1 MSTIKEVAALAGVSI
16 GTVSNYCTGARFVQ
30 PEKAKMI
37 KDAIEKLDYKPNTYA
52 KSLRSRNNQEIGVIL
67 PNIYDQYYSFILAGI
82 ERELRNSNYYV
93 NLGLTDDVP
102 ETEIAI
108 LSSFLK
114 KDIRGLIV
122 VSCQTD
128 AHFFEKP
135 NNFITVF
142 IDRKIIPNDIN
153 FVSSNPYETM
163 IFLLSQLQEQGYT
176 KIGLMAG
183 PENFSCEKECSK
195 AYYDFFAGKNIIPEE
210 GLVHHIRSTKEES
223 FRTAI
228 SFLQEKHPQVIIS
241 TSQNISTGIEQA
253 ASIIGISTEKDL
265 LIISFSQE
273 RWNYHITFNGIINT
287 MRPAHF
293 IGKKA
298 AKLLLNNLKSPLLFE
313 KQQIIL
319 KDKIINRNLFE
330 NDSFSLSQKQYQNK
344 VLKLLLLNSPNA
356 HTIIQTR
363 FDFSSKT
370 GIDLDITLCEHEKL
384 FDRLVKEETLR
395 QYDILM
401 YDNPWL
407 DILVAN
413 HCLADITGFVQ
424 AKEFNKDIFLNKLP
438 EKVGMLNNRYYG
450 LPINFGP
457 QLLLYRKDLFDNPL
471 IQEQFEKKYQTKLR
485 VPKTWFEFN
494 VISSFF
500 TRSQNSSS
508 PVEFGTSVAAKN
520 ASVLLPELMPRI
532 WAYGGEVFDTYGNVA
547 VDTPEFI
554 KGVTSFIETFSS
566 TNPASLDDNVEKTV
580 EDFYLGK
587 SAMLVGFASF
597 IADVNNHS
605 KSKIIGKIG
614 YDYIPGGISV
624 LGCWGFGI
632 SARSNQVE
640 EAFELIRWTCDP
652 DLENYFTILNGQSVL
667 KNVYTNDELVS
678 HYPWLSII
686 DKIYPGNR
694 QRKSVYRP
702 NGSIVPITTVEN
714 LIYQHVFSIL
724 QQKCPIETAIKNL
737 RKEIELLIH
746 NE

>member
-16 GTVSNYCTGARFVQ
+16 GTVSNYCTGARYVQ
-30 PEKAKMI
+30 PEKARMI
-37 KDAIEKLDYKPNTYA
+37 KEAIEKLDYKPNTYA

-108 LSSFLK
+108 LSNFQK
-114 KDIRGLIV
+114 KDMRGLIV

-128 AHFFEKP
+128 QLFFEKTK
-135 NNFITVF
+135 NLTTVF
-142 IDRKIIPNDIN
+142 IDRKIMPADFN

-163 IFLLSQLQEQGYT
+163 FFLLSQLINHGYT
-176 KIGLMAG
+176 KIGLIAG

-195 AYYDFFAGKNIIPEE
+195 AYYDFFSGRNITPED
-210 GLVHHIRSTKEES
+210 GLVHHIRSTKEEA

-319 KDKIINRNLFE
+319 KDKIIYRKLFE
-330 NDSFSLSQKQYQNK
+330 NDSFSNSQKQYQNK
-344 VLKLLLLNSPNA
+344 VLKLLLLDSPNA

-363 FDFSSKT
+363 YDFTSKT
-370 GIDLDITLCEHEKL
+370 GIDLDISLCEHNKL
-384 FDRLVKEETLR
+384 LDRLLNKETLR
-395 QYDILM
+395 HYDILM

-413 HCLADITGFVQ
+413 HCLADLTGFIQ
-424 AKEFNKDIFLNKLP
+424 TEAFNKDIFLSKLP
-438 EKVGMLNNRYYG
+438 EKVGMINKQYYG

-457 QLLLYRKDLFDNPL
+457 QLLLYRKDLFENPM

-485 VPKTWFEFN
+485 VPRTWFEFN
-494 VISSFF
+494 VVSSFF
-500 TRSQNSSS
+500 TQSLNSNS
-508 PVEFGTSVAAKN
+508 PVPFGTSVAAQN

-532 WAYGGEVFDTYGNVA
+532 WAYGGDVFDSNGNVA
-547 VDTPEFI
+547 VDSPEFI
-554 KGVTSFIETFSS
+554 KGVTSFVETFNS
-566 TNPASLDDNVEKTV
+566 TNPSSLDDNVEKTV

-614 YDYIPGGISV
+614 YDYIPGGVSV

-632 SARSNQVE
+632 SSQSDQIE

-694 QRKSVYRP
+694 QRKSIYRTD
-702 NGSIVPITTVEN
+702 GSIVPITTVEHI
-714 LIYQHVFSIL
+714 IYKHVTNIL
-724 QQKCPIETAIKNL
+724 QHKSPIETAIKDL
-737 RKEIELLIH
+737 RLEIEFLIH
-746 NE
+746 HQ